1 MAIDIRR
8 MEVLRDFMSNDRELH
23 VLRGQ
28 LISPVIIT
36 KKDGSGHYMGFRLKT
51 IKQASDDEYLQM
63 NNMYWIL
70 VSEEKCK
77 RLGSALFKELTG
89 QEVLVLVE
97 VSNRVKSGDLKSPV
111 YFNYVSYFLVDI
123 MKTRDIKKDDID
135 F

>member
-1 MAIDIRR
+1 MAIDIGK
-8 MEVLRDFMSNDRELH
+8 MELLKDFLGKERELH

-28 LISPVIIT
+28 LINPVIIT

-51 IKQASDDEYLQM
+51 IKQDSEDEYLQM
-63 NNMYWIL
+63 SNMYWIL

-77 RLGSALFKELTG
+77 RLGSSLFKELAG
-89 QEVLVLVE
+89 QEVLVKVE
-97 VSNRVKSGDLKSPV
+97 VSNRVKNPDIKMPV
-111 YFNYVSYFLVDI
+111 YYNYVSYFLVDI